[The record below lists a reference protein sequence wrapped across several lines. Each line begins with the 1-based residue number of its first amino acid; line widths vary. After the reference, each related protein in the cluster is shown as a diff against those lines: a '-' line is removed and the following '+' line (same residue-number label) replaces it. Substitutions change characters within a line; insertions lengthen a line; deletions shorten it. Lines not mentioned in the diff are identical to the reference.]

1 MLRRE
6 LSIFA
11 GTLLLAGTQ
20 PATAQRLFAGD
31 PAATFTAEQAARG
44 TRAHAILFQRP
55 PTAKE
60 LAIAT
65 RFLTGRETDKKA
77 WSEYAQALLASNET
91 QFVD

>member
-1 MLRRE
+1 LNDRV
-6 LSIFA
+6 
-11 GTLLLAGTQ
+11 
-20 PATAQRLFAGD
+20 
-31 PAATFTAEQAARG
+31 
-44 TRAHAILFQRP
+44 TRAHAVLFQRP

-60 LAIAT
+60 LAMAT

>member
-1 MLRRE
+1 MLFS
-6 LSIFA
+6 LNSPF
-11 GTLLLAGTQ
+11 LLAQ
-20 PATAQRLFAGD
+20 ADAF
-31 PAATFTAEQAARG
+31 AARLEKEAG
-44 TRAHAILFQRP
+44 PELNARVTLAHAVLFQRP

-60 LAIAT
+60 LAMAT

>member
-1 MLRRE
+1 MRRLPYI
-6 LSIFA
+6 LSALFLAI
-11 GTLLLAGTQ
+11 TLA
-20 PATAQRLFAGD
+20 RV
-31 PAATFTAEQAARG
+31 AAFAARLAKEASADLPTRV

-60 LAIAT
+60 LAMAT